1 MGGPEVGHPPGQ
13 FRSFYLRAEALG
25 YRTAVHAGEE
35 GPPAYIQEALDT
47 LPIERVDHGVAVHRD
62 EELTERLVASQIP
75 LTVCTLSNLRLKV
88 VPSLEVHPLKKMLNR
103 GLLVS
108 VHSDDPPYFGGSIN
122 ENLLACWKA
131 LDLSLEDPAALA
143 RNSFLGAFASPEEI
157 RQGIDAVDQHLV
169 SFSMRAH

>member
-1 MGGPEVGHPPGQ
+1 
-13 FRSFYLRAEALG
+13 
-25 YRTAVHAGEE
+25 
-35 GPPAYIQEALDT
+35 
-47 LPIERVDHGVAVHRD
+47 
-62 EELTERLVASQIP
+62 
-75 LTVCTLSNLRLKV
+75 
-88 VPSLEVHPLKKMLNR
+88 MLNR
-103 GLLVS
+103 GLRVS

-131 LDLSLEDPAALA
+131 LDLSFEDLAALA